1 MTCKVPKQIYQPPAP
16 RVNVRG
22 IGNFGHGG
30 GNGNR
35 KRKLLDETCPNC
47 GAELTCLEV
56 RQPTCEEED
65 DLEPGDMVVYYTC
78 FDCNWRGHVSEDT
91 DEILWEEIYRD

>member
-1 MTCKVPKQIYQPPAP
+1 MEIARET
-16 RVNVRG
+16 
-22 IGNFGHGG
+22 
-30 GNGNR
+30 
-35 KRKLLDETCPNC
+35 LLDETCPNC

-56 RQPTCEEED
+56 RQPTDGEY

-78 FDCNWRGHVSEDT
+78 FDCNWRGHVSADT